1 MTTLSIAKDILET
14 QIHAIK
20 QTELAYS
27 VQLLRNSD
35 ELARFLNDLTELSSG
50 NKVIAME
57 LLERMIKSPIRC
69 QVGRLKFIR
78 LALENS
84 IPSVPGES

>member
-78 LALENS
+78 LALENW

>member
-1 MTTLSIAKDILET
+1 MTQLSVAKDILET
-14 QIHAIK
+14 QIHGIK
-20 QTELAYS
+20 QVELAYS

-84 IPSVPGES
+84 IPSVPGE